1 MSHKG
6 GYMSFT
12 KKQLLEGER
21 LIILARQHT
30 IVLLKPLLLNIV
42 VLALLIGLSVYSRK
56 AWFLAF
62 YIAPLVYFL
71 WEYLAWRS
79 RQYILTDRRVVIQKG
94 VLSIT
99 SFDAPLDKI
108 NNVFHQQ
115 SLMGR
120 LLKYGEVGLETA
132 SEQGTTIFEFLSKP
146 LDFKNHIVRQREL
159 YRSDSYA
166 AGGVAQPS
174 IPQLIEELASL
185 RSRNIIS
192 ETEFQEKK
200 RSLLEKI

>member
-1 MSHKG
+1 
-6 GYMSFT
+6 MSFT
-12 KKQLLEGER
+12 KKQLLADEK
-21 LIILARQHT
+21 LVILARQHI
-30 IVLLKPLLLNIV
+30 IVLLKPFLLNILI
-42 VLALLIGLSVYSRK
+42 LALLIWLSIYLKR

-62 YIAPLVYFL
+62 YIAPLVYFF
-71 WEYLAWRS
+71 WEYIAWHS
-79 RQYILTDRRVVIQKG
+79 RQYILTDRRVVIQEG
-94 VLSIT
+94 VISIA

-108 NNVFHQQ
+108 NNVFHEQ

-120 LLKYGEVGLETA
+120 LLKYGRVGLETA

-159 YRSDSYA
+159 CRSVSSYA
-166 AGGVAQPS
+166 GVVAQPG

-185 RSRNIIS
+185 RDRNIIS

-200 RSLLEKI
+200 RALLEKI